1 MKKLFLLGL
10 TLALIATIE
19 GFQSSAQKQ
28 MMAEMPRLKWASA
41 GYASACYEVQFT
53 AGQQARQRER
63 IAELIAVGQESEA
76 SEEDRLNARKLA
88 VMEVKPDAE
97 SGLSFY
103 YGGMK
108 NPLHDLFPVSGT
120 PQISFNQAQPVYYT
134 ADRKDLSAPHMT
146 MIQSADVR
154 VEPFY
159 NSVEQSGTSAILWF
173 FAEQPSDWIALIY
186 QLRQEFPDM
195 TFIKQPITVDSTVS
209 DTLANQRSGQIIGI
223 AAGITLAALAL
234 TLYEV
239 RRQKKQTPA
248 ASALNILGRSCGMT
262 GLIAVLEIPV
272 LIILV
277 NRLQGVAWNYYTNFL
292 YTDLFHLYGWIAAG
306 FGLCAAAG
314 WLMARSGRHS

>member
-53 AGQQARQRER
+53 AGQQASQRER

-120 PQISFNQAQPVYYT
+120 PQISFNQAQP
-134 ADRKDLSAPHMT
+134 
-146 MIQSADVR
+146 
-154 VEPFY
+154 
-159 NSVEQSGTSAILWF
+159 
-173 FAEQPSDWIALIY
+173 
-186 QLRQEFPDM
+186 
-195 TFIKQPITVDSTVS
+195 
-209 DTLANQRSGQIIGI
+209 
-223 AAGITLAALAL
+223 
-234 TLYEV
+234 
-239 RRQKKQTPA
+239 
-248 ASALNILGRSCGMT
+248 
-262 GLIAVLEIPV
+262 GL
-272 LIILV
+272 
-277 NRLQGVAWNYYTNFL
+277 
-292 YTDLFHLYGWIAAG
+292 LYG
-306 FGLCAAAG
+306 
-314 WLMARSGRHS
+314 

>member
-1 MKKLFLLGL
+1 
-10 TLALIATIE
+10 
-19 GFQSSAQKQ
+19 
-28 MMAEMPRLKWASA
+28 
-41 GYASACYEVQFT
+41 
-53 AGQQARQRER
+53 
-63 IAELIAVGQESEA
+63 
-76 SEEDRLNARKLA
+76 
-88 VMEVKPDAE
+88 
-97 SGLSFY
+97 
-103 YGGMK
+103 
-108 NPLHDLFPVSGT
+108 
-120 PQISFNQAQPVYYT
+120 
-134 ADRKDLSAPHMT
+134 MT

-159 NSVEQSGTSAILWF
+159 NSVEQTGTTATLWF

-195 TFIKQPITVDSTVS
+195 TFIKQPIAVDSTVS
-209 DTLANQRSGQIIGI
+209 DTLANQRSGQLFGI

-234 TLYEV
+234 TLHEV

-272 LIILV
+272 LIILI

-306 FGLCAAAG
+306 FGFCAAAG
-314 WLMARSGRHS
+314 WLAARSGRHS

>member
-28 MMAEMPRLKWASA
+28 MIAEMPRLKWASA

-134 ADRKDLSAPHMT
+134 ADRKDISAPHMT

-154 VEPFY
+154 VEP
-159 NSVEQSGTSAILWF
+159 WF

-195 TFIKQPITVDSTVS
+195 TFIKQPIAVDSTVS
-209 DTLANQRSGQIIGI
+209 DTLANQRSGQIFGI

-277 NRLQGVAWNYYTNFL
+277 NRLQGAAWNYYTNFL

-306 FGLCAAAG
+306 FGLCAAVG

>member
-10 TLALIATIE
+10 TLALIVTIE

-28 MMAEMPRLKWASA
+28 MLAEMPRLKWASA
-41 GYASACYEVQFT
+41 GYASACYEVQFS

-88 VMEVKPDAE
+88 VMEVKPDVE
-97 SGLSFY
+97 SGRSFY

-108 NPLHDLFPVSGT
+108 NPLHDLFPISGT
-120 PQISFNQAQPVYYT
+120 PQISFNQAQQVYYT
-134 ADRKDLSAPHMT
+134 ANRKDLSAPHMT

-159 NSVEQSGTSAILWF
+159 NSVEQSGTSATLWF

-195 TFIKQPITVDSTVS
+195 TFIKQPIAVDSTFLIRWRV
-209 DTLANQRSGQIIGI
+209 SGQD
-223 AAGITLAALAL
+223 
-234 TLYEV
+234 
-239 RRQKKQTPA
+239 RF
-248 ASALNILGRSCGMT
+248 S
-262 GLIAVLEIPV
+262 GLPP
-272 LIILV
+272 
-277 NRLQGVAWNYYTNFL
+277 
-292 YTDLFHLYGWIAAG
+292 
-306 FGLCAAAG
+306 
-314 WLMARSGRHS
+314 